1 MIEDIL
7 SEKRINVYK
16 IRNNIYASINGDS
29 GNYITKPGAYSIK
42 LSKDDNEIYNLLKH
56 GVRPESLCEK
66 LFDDKEV
73 VITAKDKKL
82 TLECVKEGKIDENNF
97 EPSVYRVTMHEKI
110 AYPNGKKIW
119 EETGSKDIFIGSI
132 YESELSEEFK
142 KGLGDF
148 KKGIMHSNGLFIY
161 EEAPMFILGK
171 KFYLCDK
178 KFEDYFRKN
187 LNISKE
193 DNISI
198 NSYKI
203 YGSDIDKFYL
213 VLEAKEKINND
224 FKKKYAI
231 IKCAVDNGDIRVK
244 KLRYIPVSE
253 DKQKFVDLLLN
264 TESSVYFENQF
275 RDIFD
280 KSYYKGRT
288 KWTDGKNEAVL
299 LHEKGDIDTLTPS
312 SYKVKI
318 GEVPSEHSKRRIRR
332 RVSTFEIP
340 YESAVYIMNH
350 NNELN
355 FNDIK
360 TLALEGYDTYLEKK
374 IKWT

>member
-16 IRNNIYASINGDS
+16 IRNNIYASIDGDS
-29 GNYITKPGAYSIK
+29 GNYITKSGAYSVK
-42 LSKDDNEIYNLLKH
+42 LSKDDNEIYDLLKR
-56 GVRPESLCEK
+56 GVSPESLCEK
-66 LFDDKEV
+66 LFDKERV
-73 VITAKDKKL
+73 KITKDKKVIIK
-82 TLECVKEGKIDENNF
+82 CVKEGKIDENTF
-97 EPSVYRVTMHEKI
+97 EPSIYRVTMYEKI
-110 AYPNGKKIW
+110 DYFNGKKIW
-119 EETGSKDIFIGSI
+119 EKDSKYIFIGSI

-148 KKGIMHSNGLFIY
+148 KERIAHSNGLFIY
-161 EEAPMFILGK
+161 EKTPMFILGK
-171 KFYLCDK
+171 KCCFWDN
-178 KFEDYFRKN
+178 KFENYFRKN

-231 IKCAVDNGDIRVK
+231 IKCAADNGDIRVK
-244 KLRYIPVSE
+244 KLKYIPVSE

-280 KSYYKGRT
+280 KQYYKGKT

-318 GEVPSEHSKRRIRR
+318 AEVPSERSKKRIRT
-332 RVSTFEIP
+332 VNIP

-355 FNDIK
+355 FNNIK
-360 TLALEGYDTYLEKK
+360 TLALEGYDTYLEKRLTN
-374 IKWT
+374 I